1 MVNRIIRN
9 LLGLIAWIVGV
20 IASFFLNA
28 IVVVSNYLGC
38 KASFELLG
46 FEMRALGTDELLGG
60 ILGALLGDA
69 TIAHLFALGVAL
81 TVALGLFMLFRL
93 FFSIYKLYCDRH
105 AYIVSGDE
113 ESAKVALL
121 LIVRDAALIVIFA
134 IPLIYAMNW
143 DIGLFRYRCVAGAL
157 GVEDPSAAANT
168 LKIWE
173 LQLEEH
179 GSLFA
184 WSLARFG
191 AWGYLAVTAIACLCL
206 EFCLVRVSESW
217 VKLCGAFEELTYGS
231 GEEEQFFH
239 GYDEH
244 GRPVYDPNTLVASD
258 TTDRPI
264 ADQSGVLSEDLSE
277 DTSRKDIR
285 RPTASMEPMVAPSPD
300 RNSSTGEG
308 LFDSTQADDSMATQS
323 GLIRGELC
331 DPVPRDNDERT
342 TDSTATPHV
351 DEEPREVIG
360 GEQGESVSM
369 ADALAD
375 PQRYWVDPETRQV
388 WDTDFRRQLLGDNE

>member
-1 MVNRIIRN
+1 MINRIIRN
-9 LLGLIAWIVGV
+9 LVSLIAWIVGV

-28 IVVVSNYLGC
+28 IIVLSNYLGC

-46 FEMRALGTDELLGG
+46 FEMRALGTDELLGD
-60 ILGALLGDA
+60 ILGALMGDA

-81 TVALGLFMLFRL
+81 TVAFGLFMLFRL
-93 FFSIYKLYCDRH
+93 CFSIYKSYCDRH

-113 ESAKVALL
+113 ESAKIALL
-121 LIVRDAALIVIFA
+121 LMVRDAALMVIFA

-143 DIGLFRYRCVAGAL
+143 DVSLFRYRCVAGAL
-157 GVEDPSAAANT
+157 GIEDPSAAANT

-184 WSLARFG
+184 WNLARFG

-217 VKLCGAFEELTYGS
+217 AKLCSAFEELTYGS
-231 GEEEQFFH
+231 GAEEQFFH
-239 GYDEH
+239 GYDER
-244 GRPVYDPNTLVASD
+244 GMPVYDPNTSVASD
-258 TTDRPI
+258 TNDRSI
-264 ADQSGVLSEDLSE
+264 ADQSGVSSEDLPE
-277 DTSRKDIR
+277 DTYRENIR
-285 RPTASMEPMVAPSPD
+285 RPAASMEPMVAASPD
-300 RNSSTGEG
+300 RNTSTGEV
-308 LFDSTQADDSMATQS
+308 LFDSAQADGSMATQS
-323 GLIRGELC
+323 GLTREEMSN
-331 DPVPRDNDERT
+331 PAPRENDEQT
-342 TDSTATPHV
+342 TDSTATPRV
-351 DEEPREVIG
+351 DEETREVIG

-388 WDTDFRRQLLGDNE
+388 WDTDFRRQLLGDSE